1 MVAVTFVTKPRAN
14 KGYHRIY
21 RRKGEYLLAPF
32 HHPSRSIVI
41 LSGSCNVHS
50 PCLHYYE
57 TQLVLSWPLIHLSP
71 RQFVSSLSPCWW
83 INYGTYMN
91 LLWMKCSPSHSHRVP
106 CVPLPTAE
114 SPHAINITHFYGPI
128 KSTIIIRNPHLMPK
142 SIIYGCPDYIYRLPA
157 LIQFPTVHNHH
168 HHKLWTAGH
177 ESQVIQSY
185 KQH

>member
-1 MVAVTFVTKPRAN
+1 MTTHSFIPAAVRF
-14 KGYHRIY
+14 
-21 RRKGEYLLAPF
+21 L
-32 HHPSRSIVI
+32 
-41 LSGSCNVHS
+41 
-50 PCLHYYE
+50 
-57 TQLVLSWPLIHLSP
+57 PL
-71 RQFVSSLSPCWW
+71 PCWW

-157 LIQFPTVHNHH
+157 LIQFPTVHHH
-168 HHKLWTAGH
+168 HHHNLWTAGH